1 MSDSAGRRRAIRFA
15 LRERRAA
22 LADEDQA
29 AASMAVLARLA
40 RLGVVRDARIV
51 AGYRAVR
58 GELDIDG
65 VLTLLRESG
74 TTVTVP
80 RVTGEHLEF
89 IEWDDDDPM
98 ATGPFGIPEPTDRT
112 TIALSRH
119 DVVLTPLV
127 AFDRDGRRL
136 GQGGGFYDRA
146 LSSLGDSSPC
156 IIGIA
161 HSFQE
166 VDRVP
171 DEPWDIPLH
180 AVITE
185 DDVIEFHP
193 GALEPGI

>member
-1 MSDSAGRRRAIRFA
+1 MSDTAGRRRA
-15 LRERRAA
+15 LRLAMREQRAA
-22 LADEDQA
+22 LGDQAQA
-29 AASMAVLARLA
+29 AASMAVMARLA
-40 RLGVVRDARIV
+40 RLSIVRGAGIV

-65 VLTLLRESG
+65 ALTFLRDSG

-89 IEWDDDDPM
+89 IEWDEDDQM
-98 ATGPFGIPEPTDRT
+98 ATGSFGIPEPTDHT
-112 TIALSRH
+112 SIALPRH

-127 AFDRDGRRL
+127 AFDRAGRRL

-146 LSSLGDSSPC
+146 LSALGHGPPC

-166 VDRVP
+166 VERVP

-180 AVITE
+180 AVVTE
-185 DDVIEFHP
+185 DDVIEFLP
-193 GALEPGI
+193 GSLEPGI